1 VLLKAAERRYGPV
14 VFGGAGAPL
23 YRKPASGEG
32 QETLVPGPLRHYAI
46 FPEDSSHDNRWLI
59 YSATAKTGWDI
70 WALDLMNDAA
80 RPILDSP
87 AIEAMAQLSPD
98 GRWLA
103 YTSNESGAWE
113 VYVQPFPD
121 GAGKWQVSTG
131 GGSQPLWRG
140 DGKELFYLAADGR
153 VIAVALG
160 GGRTFEPKPI
170 EPLFQAR
177 VPPVLAPFRHGYAV
191 SPDGQRFLLNNGVL
205 DAEPSV
211 ITVVR
216 HWGPGLEAQR
226 PGRD

>member
-1 VLLKAAERRYGPV
+1 MLLKAAERRYGPV

-46 FPEDSSHDNRWLI
+46 FPEDWSHDNRWLI
-59 YSATAKTGWDI
+59 YSATAKTAWDI
-70 WALDLMNDAA
+70 WALDLTDDTA

-87 AIEAMAQLSPD
+87 AIGVLARLSPD